1 MTGIAEWLAARGLER
16 YAPAFEEAEIDL
28 ATVALLTDDDLR
40 EMGLPLGPRR
50 KVLSDRGASTASA
63 VAFDIDTP
71 CTAERRQITVMFV
84 DLVGSTSLSTRID
97 PEIMG
102 ELLAGYKA
110 AVAEEVAQA
119 GGTVAKYLGDGVL
132 AYFGWPRARED
143 AAECAIRCAFHIRD
157 RIKEVHTP
165 TGDPLQCRTGI
176 ATGLAV
182 IGGAV
187 GSGNAREDAVAGE
200 VLNLAARLQGLAEPD
215 GICVSARVHELVG
228 QLFEFDFA
236 GEHNLRGF
244 DRPIVAWCPLREAL
258 HTNRFAAKRTIKR
271 PLIGRDGELA
281 SLIARWSEAINGD
294 GRAVLIVGEAGI
306 GKSRLLEALREK
318 VSATPHAFVGWQCSA
333 FHQTKPLYPVIE
345 HVTRAAGIVDGD
357 DAPRRL
363 AKLSALLAA
372 AEMPIETAL
381 PLFAALLSL
390 PPEAGYSQPDLTPT
404 QRRSATIAALRD
416 WIRRIAEENPLL
428 LNLEDAHWA
437 DATTLELMTLVI
449 NAVGGMPLMAVIT
462 GRPEFASPW
471 SDRAKVSI
479 VELDRLND
487 RQCEGLVRGILTA
500 EDVRQTTI
508 EEIVSRSDGN
518 PLFVEELSAAMIQS
532 DANER
537 QVVPDSLQSSLM
549 ARLDQLG
556 DAKRTAQ
563 LCAVL
568 GRRFARPLLA
578 QLSNAAP
585 ALLDTNLSL
594 LVAQDIVYPLGRA
607 NEERYEFKHALVR
620 DAAYESLL
628 LAERRGL
635 HERCARQLEQAFPE
649 VVQSE
654 PELLAFH
661 FGEARL
667 SLESATYFERAGD
680 RASDSASY
688 IEAIASY
695 REALRHTAELTAS
708 EARDQLELGLLLKLG
723 PALGIIDSPQS
734 ASVREVYQRAE
745 ILGRSVN
752 DLDGRFKAVWGLW
765 YNANIGRDYSR
776 ASEFAD
782 RLVALSEQ
790 SHEDAHVLE
799 ALHCRW
805 SSALFRG
812 ECSMA
817 IRDAQRG
824 AKLYR
829 RDRHHRLAAI
839 FGGHDPGVCAGSVG
853 GISQVTAGQID
864 AGMRTI
870 VDSIALAEALQHPH
884 SMAHALM
891 NGLTAASTARDYDHL
906 RNWGIALSALADTY
920 NFPLQRAVAGFLL
933 EWGKSQSLDG
943 DPDRLRSTFN
953 ALVSIGPFTLLYT
966 ALFAEELLKAGQTDD
981 ALSVIDDFV
990 ATLKSPFGICL
1001 PEIYRLR
1008 GECLAAL
1015 GRHEDA
1021 VDQLRHAGEVA
1032 AEQGSELFV
1041 LRAAVARARCC
1052 LSRDERYT
1060 AVEDIERS
1068 LAVIGKSDWPEIV
1081 AARNIPLTRN
1091 RPLVEETELNT
1102 R

>member
-1 MTGIAEWLAARGLER
+1 MTGIAEWLAAQGLER
-16 YAPAFEEAEIDL
+16 YAPAFEAAEIDI
-28 ATVALLTDDDLR
+28 ATLVLLTDDDLR
-40 EMGLPLGPRR
+40 EIGLPIGPRR
-50 KVLSDRGASTASA
+50 KILSNRGTCTSPA
-63 VAFDIDTP
+63 AFDIHAASV
-71 CTAERRQITVMFV
+71 AERRQITVMFV

-97 PEIMG
+97 PEILS
-102 ELLAGYKA
+102 ELLTSYKA
-110 AVAEEVAQA
+110 AVAEEVTQA
-119 GGTVAKYLGDGVL
+119 GGMVAKYLGDGVL

-143 AAECAIRCAFHIRD
+143 AAECAIHCAFHVRD
-157 RIKEVHTP
+157 RVNRLQDP
-165 TGDPLQCRTGI
+165 TGDALSCRIGI
-176 ATGLAV
+176 ATGLV
-182 IGGAV
+182 VVGGVA
-187 GSGNAREDAVAGE
+187 GSGNAREDTVAGE
-200 VLNLAARLQGLAEPD
+200 VLNLASRLQALAEPD
-215 GICVSARVHELVG
+215 GICVSERVHELVG
-228 QLFEFDFA
+228 QLFEFEFA
-236 GEHNLRGF
+236 GEHDLRGF
-244 DRPIVAWCPLREAL
+244 EAPIAAWRALRQAP
-258 HTNRFAAKRTIKR
+258 HTNRFAAKHSIRG

-281 SLIARWSEAINGD
+281 SLTARWSGVVDGD
-294 GRAVLIVGEAGI
+294 GRAVLILGEPGI
-306 GKSRLLEALREK
+306 GKSRLLEALHRN

-333 FHQTKPLYPVIE
+333 FHQTKPLYPIIE
-345 HVTRAAGIVDGD
+345 HLTRAADINDGD
-357 DAPRRL
+357 DAPTRL
-363 AKLSALLAA
+363 AKLTTLLTV
-372 AEMPIETAL
+372 AEMPIEGAL
-381 PLFAALLSL
+381 PLLAALLSL
-390 PPEAGYSQPDLTPT
+390 PPEAGYSLPDLTPT
-404 QRRSATIAALRD
+404 QRRSATIAALGD
-416 WIRRIAEENPLL
+416 WIRRIAGQKPLL

-437 DATTLELMTLVI
+437 DATTLELMTLLI
-449 NAVGGMPLMAVIT
+449 DAIGGMPLMAVIT
-462 GRPEFASPW
+462 GRPEFVSPW
-471 SDRAKVSI
+471 TGRAKVHII
-479 VELDRLND
+479 VLDRLND
-487 RQCEGLVRGILTA
+487 RECEGLVREIIGSN
-500 EDVRQTTI
+500 DVPTPTI
-508 EEIVSRSDGN
+508 EQIVSRSDGN
-518 PLFVEELSAAMIQS
+518 PLFVEELSAAVLGTGS
-532 DANER
+532 KER
-537 QVVPDSLQSSLM
+537 QAVPDSLQSSLM

-578 QLSNAAP
+578 QLCNAGP
-585 ALLDTNLSL
+585 DLLDTNLSL

-607 NEERYEFKHALVR
+607 SDGRYEFKHALVR

-635 HERCARQLEQAFPE
+635 HERCGRQLEQDFPE

-661 FGEARL
+661 FAEARL
-667 SLESATYFERAGD
+667 AFESATYFERAGD

-695 REALRHTAELTAS
+695 REALRHTAELTAD
-708 EARDQLELGLLLKLG
+708 ETRDRRELGLLLKLG
-723 PALGIIDSPQS
+723 PPLGIIDSPQS
-734 ASVREVYQRAE
+734 VSMREVYQRAE

-765 YNANIGRDYSR
+765 YNANIGRDYST

-782 RLVALSEQ
+782 QLVALSEQ
-790 SHEDAHVLE
+790 SHEDSHVLE

-906 RNWGIALSALADTY
+906 RTWGTALLTLAETY
-920 NFPLQRAVAGFLL
+920 NFPLQRAVARFLL
-933 EWGKSQSLDG
+933 EWGKAQSLDV
-943 DPDRLRSTFN
+943 DLDRLRSTFN

-966 ALFAEELLKAGQTDD
+966 ALFAEELLKAGKTDD

-990 ATLKSPFGICL
+990 STLKSPFGICL

-1008 GECLAAL
+1008 GECLAVL
-1015 GRHEDA
+1015 GRHEEA

-1032 AEQGSELFV
+1032 AEQGAELFV

-1052 LSRDERYT
+1052 LSRDEEYS

-1068 LAVIGKSDWPEIV
+1068 LATIGTSDWPEIV
-1081 AARNIPLTRN
+1081 AARNTPPEGSGLLIEEVELT
-1091 RPLVEETELNT
+1091 TQ
-1102 R
+1102 